1 MVNFDNYT
9 NEKKTGHN
17 SKQPYIPDP
26 PYRILIIGGFGPG
39 KINAL
44 SNLLNNQADI
54 DKIYLYAK
62 DPFEAK
68 YQFFISKREGIGLK
82 HFNDPKAFIKYS
94 NDMQDIYK
102 NIKEYNIG
110 KNVKHS
116 QFLMLWLLIRLITK
130 K

>member
-1 MVNFDNYT
+1 M
-9 NEKKTGHN
+9 
-17 SKQPYIPDP
+17 
-26 PYRILIIGGFGPG
+26 
-39 KINAL
+39 
-44 SNLLNNQADI
+44 
-54 DKIYLYAK
+54 YAK
-62 DPFEAK
+62 DPYEAK

-116 QFLMLWLLIRLITK
+116 
-130 K
+130 